1 MINLISKRIVNIKGK
16 YIKISYDLIEQL
28 IQNHTITVRTL
39 SISLITNQIV
49 ILESVSAW
57 CWLAL
62 LGISD

>member
-57 CWLAL
+57 C
-62 LGISD
+62 